1 MQTLLK
7 QSIIGGLSFLLLT
20 GIAFSVGSSEPSVFE
35 GEAATSSATVST
47 RTAANITSA
56 NFSYSIFEFV
66 VNADSAKNY
75 AKLATNN
82 YYQTNSNFFGTN
94 SPTSI
99 KITSIQIA
107 TFGTWTT
114 GSART
119 ATFRITLTNSGTKL
133 TEAGSSDNYTSPS
146 LSNTVDSTSGTYSNL
161 TDFAISSTSGF
172 TFDGFIIEV
181 ISFASTTT
189 GYLRMARFT
198 YEYTYTAQYET
209 DSINYAN
216 NFLTATENKANCT
229 SDSGWS
235 TLQSDYNALSADAK
249 TEFKT
254 NTTNQT
260 IVDARERYNY
270 LIAFNNTLTDFVNA
284 V

>member
-35 GEAATSSATVST
+35 GEAVST
-47 RTAANITSA
+47 FTITPDATTTGNTATAYVSSPFTFTNSTVDFSINNWNPSTLQVRGNQSTVSA
-56 NFSYSIFEFV
+56 NFTFHNTSVFLGYIRNIKVSYRAGTIV
-66 VNADSAKNY
+66 AANTY
-75 AKLATNN
+75 LATS
-82 YYQTNSNFFGTN
+82 TSEITTT
-94 SPTSI
+94 PTSGYN
-99 KITSIQIA
+99 SA
-107 TFGTWTT
+107 TAGTGFVQWNVS
-114 GSART
+114 GYHRF
-119 ATFRITLTNSGTKL
+119 FRIHLVNG
-133 TEAGSSDNYTSPS
+133 G
-146 LSNTVDSTSGTYSNL
+146 TSGTTNL
-161 TDFAISSTSGF
+161 TTSAAIEIQYISLNEGNAEIYSSNFLSSTAGK
-172 TFDGFIIEV
+172 I
-181 ISFASTTT
+181 
-189 GYLRMARFT
+189 
-198 YEYTYTAQYET
+198 
-209 DSINYAN
+209 
-216 NFLTATENKANCT
+216 NCT
-229 SDSGWS
+229 SDTGWS